1 MNMRLLVW
9 LCVAVLSATLSFSAL
24 SQQRT
29 ARVALVI
36 GNANYPDASTPL
48 STTIGD
54 ARTVGEELRRSNF
67 EVDLKENLG
76 KEDMR
81 RAIEAFTGKIQS
93 GMAALFYFSG
103 YGIQVA
109 RQTYLI
115 PVNVQ
120 VWTEADVR
128 RDGISLDGLLAEMH
142 RKGAKVKIVILDAA
156 RRNPFERRFRAVPGG
171 LAALDMPEG
180 TLAMYSAAPGKVLN
194 DGTGANS
201 LFVSELMK
209 EIRSPNLTA
218 EEVFNRTRIGVS
230 RASNNE
236 QIPWVASSLIED
248 FYFGTSRVATTP
260 SPTPSPTPTP
270 TPTPAPVPAPAAPA
284 PSPGPSAALT
294 PSEPSR
300 GGAKAG
306 EFIRDCQ
313 GCGEMVVLP
322 AGSFDMGSNVEY
334 ENPVHRVTIA
344 KPFAIGRYEVTFDEW
359 DRCVEEKGCKYQADD
374 RGWGRGNRPVI
385 NVSWLDA
392 KEFVAWL
399 SQKTGQTYRLP
410 SEAEWEYAARAGV
423 NTPFW
428 WGRDV
433 GSRQANCRECN
444 TGTGQQTQPVGSY
457 NPNPF
462 GIYDT
467 AGNAAEWVED
477 CWNDNF
483 RGAPRD
489 GSAWLAGQCRLRVLR
504 GGAFDSQGKYV
515 RSTARFRYDTD
526 VRYSANGFR
535 VVRELQ

>member
-1 MNMRLLVW
+1 MNMRVLVW
-9 LCVAVLSATLSFSAL
+9 LGVAVLSATLSFSAL

-48 STTIGD
+48 STTIRD
-54 ARTVGEELRRSNF
+54 ARTVGDELRRSDF

-76 KEDMR
+76 KEDMQ
-81 RAIEAFTGKIQS
+81 RAIEAFTGKIRS

-103 YGIQVA
+103 YGVQVG
-109 RQTYLI
+109 RQTYLM

-128 RDGISLDGLLAEMH
+128 RDGISVEGLLAEMH

-156 RRNPFERRFRAVPGG
+156 RRNPFERRFRAVASG
-171 LAALDMPEG
+171 LAALDAPEG

-248 FYFGTSRVATTP
+248 FYFGTSRVVTTP
-260 SPTPSPTPTP
+260 SPAPSR
-270 TPTPAPVPAPAAPA
+270 PTPAPAPAPAAPA
-284 PSPGPSAALT
+284 PSPGPSAALP

-313 GCGEMVVLP
+313 G
-322 AGSFDMGSNVEY
+322 
-334 ENPVHRVTIA
+334 
-344 KPFAIGRYEVTFDEW
+344 
-359 DRCVEEKGCKYQADD
+359 
-374 RGWGRGNRPVI
+374 
-385 NVSWLDA
+385 
-392 KEFVAWL
+392 
-399 SQKTGQTYRLP
+399 
-410 SEAEWEYAARAGV
+410 
-423 NTPFW
+423 
-428 WGRDV
+428 
-433 GSRQANCRECN
+433 
-444 TGTGQQTQPVGSY
+444 
-457 NPNPF
+457 
-462 GIYDT
+462 
-467 AGNAAEWVED
+467 
-477 CWNDNF
+477 
-483 RGAPRD
+483 
-489 GSAWLAGQCRLRVLR
+489 
-504 GGAFDSQGKYV
+504 
-515 RSTARFRYDTD
+515 
-526 VRYSANGFR
+526 
-535 VVRELQ
+535 